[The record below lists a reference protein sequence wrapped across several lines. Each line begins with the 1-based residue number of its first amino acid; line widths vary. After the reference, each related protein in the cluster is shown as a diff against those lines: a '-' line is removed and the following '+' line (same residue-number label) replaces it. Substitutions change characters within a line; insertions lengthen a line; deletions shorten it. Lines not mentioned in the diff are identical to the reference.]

1 MAAVPYI
8 HNVGKQVQKLQN
20 STLMDRNS
28 RKWYTVQ
35 KNIGGATM
43 NIKLTLGERLKDLRV
58 ERNLK
63 LETLAEKTGLSKS
76 ALSKYESDDVTDLS
90 IYAVTTLA
98 EFYGVTTDYLL
109 GVTENKK
116 RPDAVLSD
124 LHLSDGAVDVL
135 RNGRF
140 NHRLLCE
147 LIVHENFRRFMTD
160 LEIYVDGY
168 VSANIQNLNAGLE
181 ATRQM
186 LKKKYAADENDL
198 YMSTLK
204 LGQIDEDEYFGRVLY
219 DELVAILKQI
229 KAAHGTDKTTS
240 DGAAVEQ
247 ARKQLENAQKFEG
260 SPLEKKMNVL
270 MGQIGIDYSKL
281 TKEEQMTLLRV
292 FNKSSMLKHRTKAGM
307 RGKYR
312 R

>member
-219 DELVAILKQI
+219 DELVAILKNI
-229 KAAHGTDKTTS
+229 KTEHRKDKTTS
-240 DGAAVEQ
+240 DGAMVDNLMKRLSHCREYSAISRMRCIENCTL
-247 ARKQLENAQKFEG
+247 AR
-260 SPLEKKMNVL
+260 V
-270 MGQIGIDYSKL
+270 
-281 TKEEQMTLLRV
+281 
-292 FNKSSMLKHRTKAGM
+292 
-307 RGKYR
+307 
-312 R
+312 

>member
-1 MAAVPYI
+1 
-8 HNVGKQVQKLQN
+8 
-20 STLMDRNS
+20 
-28 RKWYTVQ
+28 
-35 KNIGGATM
+35 M

-58 ERNLK
+58 ERHLK
-63 LETLAEKTGLSKS
+63 LETLAEQTGLSKS

-116 RPDAVLSD
+116 RPDAV
-124 LHLSDGAVDVL
+124 DVL
-135 RNGRF
+135 RNGKF

-147 LIVHENFRRFMTD
+147 LIVHENFQRFMTD

-219 DELVAILKQI
+219 DELVAILKNI
-229 KAAHGTDKTTS
+229 KTEHRKDKTTS
-240 DGAAVEQ
+240 DGSMIDNLMKE
-247 ARKQLENAQKFEG
+247 LEDAQKLEG
-260 SPLEKKMNVL
+260 SADEKKIRTAL
-270 MGQIGIDYSKL
+270 KAIGINYDKL
-281 TKEEQMTLLRV
+281 TEDERKLIKKILYKTA
-292 FNKSSMLKHRTKAGM
+292 MLKPGTLAGN
-307 RGKYR
+307 RGKHR

>member
-1 MAAVPYI
+1 M
-8 HNVGKQVQKLQN
+8 NV
-20 STLMDRNS
+20 
-28 RKWYTVQ
+28 
-35 KNIGGATM
+35 
-43 NIKLTLGERLKDLRV
+43 KLTLGERLKDLRV
-58 ERNLK
+58 ERHLK
-63 LETLAEKTGLSKS
+63 LEMLAEQTGLSKS

-135 RNGRF
+135 RNGKF

-147 LIVHENFRRFMTD
+147 LIVHENFQRFMTD

-219 DELVAILKQI
+219 DELVDILKNI
-229 KAAHGTDKTTS
+229 KTEHRKDKTTS
-240 DGAAVEQ
+240 DGAMVDNLMKE
-247 ARKQLENAQKFEG
+247 LEDAQKLEG
-260 SPLEKKMNVL
+260 SADEKKIRTAL
-270 MGQIGIDYSKL
+270 KAIGINYDKL
-281 TKEEQMTLLRV
+281 TEDERKLIKKILYKTA
-292 FNKSSMLKHRTKAGM
+292 MLKPGTLAGN
-307 RGKYR
+307 RGKHR

>member
-1 MAAVPYI
+1 
-8 HNVGKQVQKLQN
+8 
-20 STLMDRNS
+20 
-28 RKWYTVQ
+28 
-35 KNIGGATM
+35 M

-63 LETLAEKTGLSKS
+63 LEALAEQTGLSKS

-181 ATRQM
+181 ATRHKPSITNQ
-186 LKKKYAADENDL
+186 KA
-198 YMSTLK
+198 
-204 LGQIDEDEYFGRVLY
+204 Q
-219 DELVAILKQI
+219 ELC
-229 KAAHGTDKTTS
+229 G
-240 DGAAVEQ
+240 
-247 ARKQLENAQKFEG
+247 
-260 SPLEKKMNVL
+260 
-270 MGQIGIDYSKL
+270 
-281 TKEEQMTLLRV
+281 
-292 FNKSSMLKHRTKAGM
+292 FNKNQTYYILHQMCKDGILQPDGVGRGTKY
-307 RGKYR
+307 KSVK
-312 R
+312 

>member
-1 MAAVPYI
+1 
-8 HNVGKQVQKLQN
+8 
-20 STLMDRNS
+20 
-28 RKWYTVQ
+28 
-35 KNIGGATM
+35 M

-63 LETLAEKTGLSKS
+63 LEALAEQTGLSKS

-135 RNGRF
+135 RNGKF

-219 DELVAILKQI
+219 DELVAILKNI
-229 KAAHGTDKTTS
+229 KTEHRKDKTTS
-240 DGAAVEQ
+240 DGAMVMKE
-247 ARKQLENAQKFEG
+247 LEDAQKLEG
-260 SPLEKKMNVL
+260 SADEKKIRTAL
-270 MGQIGIDYSKL
+270 KAIGINYDKL
-281 TKEEQMTLLRV
+281 TEDERKLIKKILYKTA
-292 FNKSSMLKHRTKAGM
+292 MLKPGTLAGN
-307 RGKYR
+307 RGKHR

>member
-63 LETLAEKTGLSKS
+63 LEALAEQTGLSKS

-135 RNGRF
+135 RNGKF

-160 LEIYVDGY
+160 LEIYVDGL
-168 VSANIQNLNAGLE
+168 VSDRIRDMNAMVE
-181 ATRQM
+181 ATRQE
-186 LKKKYAADENDL
+186 LERRYHADTEDL
-198 YMSTLK
+198 TMRTL
-204 LGQIDEDEYFGRVLY
+204 
-219 DELVAILKQI
+219 

-240 DGAAVEQ
+240 DGAAIEQ

-307 RGKYR
+307 RGKHR

>member
-63 LETLAEKTGLSKS
+63 LETLAEQTGLSKS

-135 RNGRF
+135 RNGKF

-147 LIVHENFRRFMTD
+147 LLEHPDFSRWMTD
-160 LEIYVDGY
+160 LEICVDGL
-168 VSANIQNLNAGLE
+168 VSDRIRDMNAMVE
-181 ATRQM
+181 ATRQE
-186 LKKKYAADENDL
+186 LEKRYHADAEDL
-198 YMSTLK
+198 TMRTLK
-204 LGQIDEDEYFGRVLY
+204 AAQINEDEYFGQILY
-219 DELVAILKQI
+219 DELAAILKQI

>member
-186 LKKKYAADENDL
+186 LKKKYAADE
-198 YMSTLK
+198 MICT
-204 LGQIDEDEYFGRVLY
+204 
-219 DELVAILKQI
+219 
-229 KAAHGTDKTTS
+229 
-240 DGAAVEQ
+240 
-247 ARKQLENAQKFEG
+247 
-260 SPLEKKMNVL
+260 
-270 MGQIGIDYSKL
+270 
-281 TKEEQMTLLRV
+281 
-292 FNKSSMLKHRTKAGM
+292 
-307 RGKYR
+307 
-312 R
+312 

>member
-1 MAAVPYI
+1 
-8 HNVGKQVQKLQN
+8 
-20 STLMDRNS
+20 
-28 RKWYTVQ
+28 
-35 KNIGGATM
+35 M

-63 LETLAEKTGLSKS
+63 LETLAEQTGLSKS

-135 RNGRF
+135 RNGNF

-147 LIVHENFRRFMTD
+147 LLEHPDFSRWMTD
-160 LEIYVDGY
+160 LEICVDGL
-168 VSANIQNLNAGLE
+168 VSDRIRDMNAMVE
-181 ATRQM
+181 ATRQE
-186 LKKKYAADENDL
+186 LEKRYHADAEDL
-198 YMSTLK
+198 TMRTLK
-204 LGQIDEDEYFGRVLY
+204 AAQINKDEYFGQILY
-219 DELVAILKQI
+219 DELAAILKQI

-292 FNKSSMLKHRTKAGM
+292 FNKSSMLKRRTKAGM

>member
-1 MAAVPYI
+1 
-8 HNVGKQVQKLQN
+8 
-20 STLMDRNS
+20 
-28 RKWYTVQ
+28 
-35 KNIGGATM
+35 M

-63 LETLAEKTGLSKS
+63 LEALAEQTGLSKS

-135 RNGRF
+135 RNGKF

-147 LIVHENFRRFMTD
+147 LIVHKNFRRFMTD

-219 DELVAILKQI
+219 DELRRLTYGFADGDTHDVGT
-229 KAAHGTDKTTS
+229 GTDPKC
-240 DGAAVEQ
+240 
-247 ARKQLENAQKFEG
+247 
-260 SPLEKKMNVL
+260 
-270 MGQIGIDYSKL
+270 
-281 TKEEQMTLLRV
+281 
-292 FNKSSMLKHRTKAGM
+292 
-307 RGKYR
+307 
-312 R
+312 

>member
-1 MAAVPYI
+1 
-8 HNVGKQVQKLQN
+8 
-20 STLMDRNS
+20 
-28 RKWYTVQ
+28 
-35 KNIGGATM
+35 M

-63 LETLAEKTGLSKS
+63 LETLAEQTGLSKS

-98 EFYGVTTDYLL
+98 EFYGMTTDYLL

-135 RNGRF
+135 RNGKF

-147 LIVHENFRRFMTD
+147 LLEHPDFARWMTD
-160 LEIYVDGY
+160 LEICVDGL
-168 VSANIQNLNAGLE
+168 VSDRIRDMNAMVE
-181 ATRQM
+181 ATRQE
-186 LKKKYAADENDL
+186 LERRYHADTEDL
-198 YMSTLK
+198 TMRTL
-204 LGQIDEDEYFGRVLY
+204 
-219 DELVAILKQI
+219 

-240 DGAAVEQ
+240 DGAAIEQ

>member
-1 MAAVPYI
+1 
-8 HNVGKQVQKLQN
+8 
-20 STLMDRNS
+20 
-28 RKWYTVQ
+28 
-35 KNIGGATM
+35 M

-63 LETLAEKTGLSKS
+63 LEALAEQTGLSKS

-135 RNGRF
+135 RNGKF

-219 DELVAILKQI
+219 DELVA
-229 KAAHGTDKTTS
+229 
-240 DGAAVEQ
+240 GAMIDNLMKE
-247 ARKQLENAQKFEG
+247 LEDAQKLEG
-260 SPLEKKMNVL
+260 SADEKKIRTAL
-270 MGQIGIDYSKL
+270 KAIGINYDKL
-281 TKEEQMTLLRV
+281 TEDERKLIKKILYKTA
-292 FNKSSMLKHRTKAGM
+292 MLKPGTFAGN
-307 RGKYR
+307 RGKHR

>member
-1 MAAVPYI
+1 
-8 HNVGKQVQKLQN
+8 
-20 STLMDRNS
+20 
-28 RKWYTVQ
+28 
-35 KNIGGATM
+35 M

-63 LETLAEKTGLSKS
+63 LEALAEQTGLSKS

-135 RNGRF
+135 RNGKF
-140 NHRLLCE
+140 NHRLLSE
-147 LIVHENFRRFMTD
+147 LIVHENFQRFMTD

-219 DELVAILKQI
+219 DELVDILKNI
-229 KAAHGTDKTTS
+229 KTEHRKTTS
-240 DGAAVEQ
+240 DGAMVDNLMKE
-247 ARKQLENAQKFEG
+247 LEDAQKLEG
-260 SPLEKKMNVL
+260 SADEKKIRTAL
-270 MGQIGIDYSKL
+270 KAIGINYDKL
-281 TKEEQMTLLRV
+281 TEDERKLIKKILYKTA
-292 FNKSSMLKHRTKAGM
+292 MLKPGTLAGN
-307 RGKYR
+307 RGKHR

>member
-1 MAAVPYI
+1 
-8 HNVGKQVQKLQN
+8 
-20 STLMDRNS
+20 
-28 RKWYTVQ
+28 
-35 KNIGGATM
+35 M

-63 LETLAEKTGLSKS
+63 LETLAEQTGLSKS

-124 LHLSDGAVDVL
+124 LHLSDGAVDIL
-135 RNGRF
+135 RNGKF

-147 LIVHENFRRFMTD
+147 LLEHPDFARWMTD
-160 LEIYVDGY
+160 LEICVDGL
-168 VSANIQNLNAGLE
+168 VSDRIRDMNAMVE
-181 ATRQM
+181 ATRQE
-186 LKKKYAADENDL
+186 LERRYHADTEDL
-198 YMSTLK
+198 TMRTL
-204 LGQIDEDEYFGRVLY
+204 
-219 DELVAILKQI
+219 

-240 DGAAVEQ
+240 DGAAIEQ

-307 RGKYR
+307 RGKHR